1 MEQNRNRV
9 LTVTGVTKR
18 FRGLVAVDH
27 VDMHINEGEII
38 GMIGPNGAG
47 KTTLFNNISGVLP
60 ADEGTI
66 EFLGKNISSLTPDR
80 ICHFGIGRTFQI
92 VQPFVNLS
100 VMENVMVGSF
110 VRTNDVKKAREEA
123 ARVLELVGMYDMK
136 DARGKGLS
144 LQYLKRMEV
153 ARALATCPK
162 LLLLDE
168 VMAGLNPSE
177 AQEFVKTILRIRDT
191 GITILIIEHI
201 IKAIT
206 TVSDR
211 IYVLNQGKLI
221 AEGTP
226 EEAMNH
232 PEVIKS
238 YLGEKRY
245 A

>member
-1 MEQNRNRV
+1 MDDKNERL
-9 LTVTGVTKR
+9 LTVTGVTTR
-18 FRGLVAVDH
+18 FKGLVAVDS
-27 VDMHINEGEII
+27 VDMHIDRGEII

-47 KTTLFNNISGVLP
+47 KTTLFNNISGVLHP
-60 ADEGTI
+60 DEGTI
-66 EFLGKNISSLTPDR
+66 HFLGKDISCTTSDK
-80 ICHFGIGRTFQI
+80 ICHLGIGRTFQI

-123 ARVLELVGMYDMK
+123 GRVLRLVGMYEMR
-136 DARGKGLS
+136 DARGRGLS

-153 ARALATCPK
+153 ARALATRPQ

-168 VMAGLNPSE
+168 VMAGLNPTE
-177 AQEFVKTILRIRDT
+177 ALDFVNTILRIRET

-226 EEAMNH
+226 EETMRH

-238 YLGEKRY
+238 YLGEKKH